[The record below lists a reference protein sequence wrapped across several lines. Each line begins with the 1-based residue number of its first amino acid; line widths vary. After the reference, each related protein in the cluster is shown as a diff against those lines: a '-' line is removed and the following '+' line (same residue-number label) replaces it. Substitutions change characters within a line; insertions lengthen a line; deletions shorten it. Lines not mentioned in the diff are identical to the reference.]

1 MYLYFKKNGYMVTN
15 TFFLSYWNGF
25 ACNQVGYKWL
35 HWLQGVQGGSKG
47 IFFGSKESQL
57 DQKDQFNKRN

>member
-1 MYLYFKKNGYMVTN
+1 MVTN

-35 HWLQGVQGGSKG
+35 HWLQWVQGGSKG
-47 IFFGSKESQL
+47 FFFGSKGSTL
-57 DQKDQFNKRN
+57 RLKPYDPK